1 MFRAAPAVESPQA
14 FAACSGSL
22 SREQAMAL
30 ELSLDDIRRAW
41 DSRDPD
47 LSALIVSLANAA
59 DPRPDKPPREGA
71 LTYASFSQHL
81 QSWSFRRSSPQERA
95 RYRID
100 SMRALEAEEAEV
112 PLPPRLRLHEVL
124 LDLWRRSDG
133 AYERAALLEAIA
145 KVPLRWGPWRG
156 LKQIFKEAEA
166 KGDLEVFAALAARFD
181 AAYASKQRKVGEI
194 SRQTLGYLVRRAWRY
209 LRRLGEAAPPAY
221 VDAAVAV
228 LRHYEDNTSWTNTW
242 VYNHIVHHGTKK
254 YSRRNF
260 NLYRSGSLQ
269 LGERA
274 FAELWRRTPRPVLQ
288 LLERARSEQV
298 RKLAV
303 QALKTD
309 FRANLRE
316 VEAPWVARLV
326 AVGSATVDEF
336 VIWLLANVPR
346 FDQGSFRELGLHEP
360 VLQLLDSRCDAARVY
375 AAQYAR
381 THARDLAL
389 DRLILLA
396 NNSNAEVRKLVADLL
411 GDRDPRK
418 DVGLD
423 AWGRL
428 LGTQHGHD
436 LAVAALR
443 KHFGARELTPE
454 WFRDRLLD
462 SRPKVFAFASDLLPK
477 VHTYKALG
485 GEFFRALLD
494 DPRISG
500 KSTLF
505 ALDAL
510 SRLPGEELG
519 KDFLAR
525 MVLHPFARQT
535 VLQWISEEKIKAEDI
550 DAGFWRAVA
559 FQPTWAEDKW
569 IAELLAS
576 GRPWARELK
585 FDEGLAATALGFL
598 SDVRRFRPSQLG
610 FDWLMQ
616 LALRPEPQ
624 YRNFA
629 LEYMT
634 KALVPADFAP
644 KQEEAAPQ
652 AATGAAKADLG
663 GKTFLFTGKLATM
676 KRDEAEAKVSAAN
689 GKNAG
694 SVTAKLDYLV
704 IGDEGSPLYGQGRKG
719 SKQVAAEKLIDKGA
733 PLKIISETAFLQM
746 LAGEQRSFSGDA
758 VAAGCER
765 LWEMATGPGPADAP
779 QADFARQYIRRH
791 HPDICLAL
799 TDRPVDPGAEVPAE
813 FLSWERVRPLLTDSR
828 APVRQFGLDLARWEL
843 ARWAPPLSELLGVVE
858 APYPEVREF
867 IGKALLAEDTPDNRR
882 FRIDPS
888 TLTPIAVYPF
898 CESLVPEVRALG
910 MSLVRRDA
918 RLAIPE
924 ELFRLSESPDR
935 HVVAFVVRTIW
946 HLYRDRG
953 ITPGWKPTPR
963 PEAKAGPGPKPQ
975 AKKAELEPPE
985 GPGAPERPAGLPAS
999 GEALRD
1005 FMRRLLFT
1013 IPPTK
1018 AGADGKQAEAEGAA
1032 APVERAPRARKLRP
1046 LPARK
1051 AKLALVEAMRDLA
1064 EADREFAA
1072 LAAPVLV
1079 EFMGSRGASERAA
1092 CMVALARV
1100 RAAHPEVALSP
1111 EAA

>member
-1 MFRAAPAVESPQA
+1 
-14 FAACSGSL
+14 
-22 SREQAMAL
+22 MAL

-41 DSRDPD
+41 DSRDPE
-47 LSALIVSLANAA
+47 LSSLIVALANAP

-71 LTYASFSQHL
+71 IHYGAFAEHVN
-81 QSWSFRRSSPQERA
+81 SWKYSRSKPQERA

-100 SMRALEAEEAEV
+100 TMRALEKPDAEI
-112 PLPPRLRLHEVL
+112 PLPPRLRLHEILV
-124 LDLWRRSDG
+124 DLWNRSAG
-133 AYERAALLEAIA
+133 AYERAVLIDTIQ
-145 KVPLRWGPWRG
+145 KIPLRWGPWRG
-156 LKQIFKEAEA
+156 LKRIFKEAEA
-166 KGDLEVFAALAARFD
+166 KGDIEVLGALAVRFD
-181 AAYASKQRKVGEI
+181 GAYATKQRKIGEI
-194 SRQTLGYLVRRAWRY
+194 SRHTLGYLVRRAWRY
-209 LRRLGEAAPPAY
+209 LRRLGESLPPAY
-221 VDAAVAV
+221 VDAAASV
-228 LRHYEDNTSWTNTW
+228 LRHYEDSTTWNNTW
-242 VYNHIVHHGTKK
+242 VYNHIIHHETKK

-260 NLYRSGSLQ
+260 KLYKSGAPA

-274 FAELWRRTPRPVLQ
+274 FGELWRRTPRPLLQ

-298 RKLAV
+298 RKFAV
-303 QALKTD
+303 QAIKTD
-309 FRANLRE
+309 FRASLRE
-316 VEAPWVARLV
+316 VEAPWVARLI
-326 AVGSATVDEF
+326 AVGSSSVDEF
-336 VIWLLANVPR
+336 VIWLLANVPK

-396 NNSNAEVRKLVADLL
+396 NNSNTEVRKLVADLL

-418 DVGLD
+418 DIGLD

-436 LAVAALR
+436 LAVNALR

-462 SRPKVFAFASDLLPK
+462 SRRQVFNFAADLLPK
-477 VHTYKALG
+477 VHTHKALG
-485 GEFFRALLD
+485 AAFFRDLLD
-494 DPRISG
+494 DPRIS
-500 KSTLF
+500 SWATEH

-510 SRLPGEELG
+510 SRFPAEELG

-525 MVLHPFARQT
+525 MVLHPYARAT
-535 VLQWISEEKIKAEDI
+535 VLKWIAEEKIKAEDI

-559 FQPTWAEDKW
+559 FQPSWDENKW
-569 IAELLAS
+569 IAELIAS

-585 FDEGLAATALGFL
+585 FDESLAGTALNLL

-616 LALRPEPQ
+616 LALRPEPH
-624 YRNFA
+624 YKNFA

-644 KQEEAAPQ
+644 KTEAAP
-652 AATGAAKADLG
+652 AAAAGPTKADLG

-676 KRDEAEAKVSAAN
+676 KRDDAEGKVEGAN

-704 IGDEGSPLYGQGRKG
+704 IGDDGSPLYGQGRKG
-719 SKQVAAEKLIDKGA
+719 SKQVAAEKLVDKGA
-733 PLKIISETAFLQM
+733 PIKIISETAFLQM
-746 LAGEQRSFSGDA
+746 LAGEQRTFTADG
-758 VAAGCER
+758 VTAGCER
-765 LWEMATGPGPADAP
+765 LWEMAVGPGPADAP
-779 QADFARQYIRRH
+779 QAEFARAYVRRH
-791 HPDICLAL
+791 HPDISLAQ
-799 TDRPVDPGAEVPAE
+799 TDRPVDPGAEVPPA
-813 FLSWERVRPLLTDSR
+813 FLTWARVRPLLVDTR

-843 ARWAPPLSELLGVVE
+843 ARWAPPLADLLAVVE
-858 APYPEVREF
+858 APNAEVREF
-867 IGKALLAEDTPDNRR
+867 VGKALFAEDTPEHKRY
-882 FRIDPS
+882 RIDPT
-888 TLTPIAVYPF
+888 TLTPAAVYPF
-898 CESLVPEVRALG
+898 CESLTPEVRAIG
-910 MSLVRRDA
+910 MGLIRRDA

-953 ITPGWKPTPR
+953 ITDGWKPAPR
-963 PEAKAGPGPKPQ
+963 PEPKTSGPKPTT
-975 AKKAELEPPE
+975 AKKEIEPPE
-985 GPGAPERPAGLPAS
+985 GPGAPARPAGLPAP

-1005 FMRRLLFT
+1005 FMRRMLFT
-1013 IPPTK
+1013 VPPTK
-1018 AGADGKQAEAEGAA
+1018 PSAEAKQAAEGAQVA
-1032 APVERAPRARKLRP
+1032 AAQDVPKTRKLRP
-1046 LPARK
+1046 MPARK
-1051 AKLALVEAMRDLA
+1051 AKRALVEAMRDLA
-1064 EADREFAA
+1064 EADRGFAA
-1072 LAAPVLV
+1072 LAGPVVV

-1092 CMVALARV
+1092 CMVALARIS
-1100 RAAHPEVALSP
+1100 AAHPDLKLST

>member
-1 MFRAAPAVESPQA
+1 
-14 FAACSGSL
+14 
-22 SREQAMAL
+22 MAL

-41 DSRDPD
+41 DSRDPE
-47 LSALIVSLANAA
+47 LSTLIVSLANAA

-71 LTYASFSQHL
+71 LTYATFTQHL
-81 QSWSFRRSSPQERA
+81 TSWKFTRSKPQERA

-100 SMRALEAEEAEV
+100 SMRALEAKDAET

-124 LDLWRRSDG
+124 LDLWQRSAG
-133 AYERAALLEAIA
+133 AYERAALLDAIQ

-166 KGDLEVFAALAARFD
+166 KGDVEILGALAVRFD
-181 AAYASKQRKVGEI
+181 HAYATKQRKVGEI
-194 SRQTLGYLVRRAWRY
+194 SRHTLGYLVRRAWRY
-209 LRRLGEAAPPAY
+209 LRRLGEAAAPAY
-221 VDAAVAV
+221 VDAAAAV
-228 LRHYEDNTSWTNTW
+228 LRHYEDSTTWQNTW
-242 VYNHIVHHGTKK
+242 VYNHILHHETKK
-254 YSRRNF
+254 YTRRNF
-260 NLYRSGSLQ
+260 KLYRSGAPQ
-269 LGERA
+269 LNERA

-298 RKLAV
+298 RKFAV

-316 VEAPWVARLV
+316 VEAPWAARLI

-336 VIWLLANVPR
+336 VIWLLGNVPK

-360 VLQLLDSRCDAARVY
+360 VLQLLDSRADAARAY
-375 AAQYAR
+375 AANYAR

-418 DVGLD
+418 DIGLD

-436 LAVAALR
+436 LAVNALR
-443 KHFGARELTPE
+443 KHFSARELTPA
-454 WFRDRLLD
+454 WFTDRLLD
-462 SRPKVFAFASDLLPK
+462 SRQKVFAFASELLTK
-477 VHTYKALG
+477 VHSYKSLG
-485 GEFFRALLD
+485 AEYFRDLLD
-494 DPRISG
+494 DPRISANA
-500 KSTLF
+500 TNF

-510 SRLPGEELG
+510 SRFPGEELG
-519 KDFLAR
+519 KEFLAR
-525 MVLHPFARQT
+525 MVLHPYARQT
-535 VLQWISEEKIKAEDI
+535 LLKWISEEKIKAEDI

-559 FQPTWAEDKW
+559 FQPTWDADKW
-569 IAELLAS
+569 IAELIAS

-585 FDEGLAATALGFL
+585 FEEGLAATALGFL

-624 YRNFA
+624 YRGFA

-644 KQEEAAPQ
+644 KQEEAPKAE
-652 AATGAAKADLG
+652 AKAGKAKAIDLG

-676 KRDEAEAKVSAAN
+676 KRDDAEEKVTNAK

-704 IGDEGSPLYGQGRKG
+704 IGDDGSPLYGQGRKG
-719 SKQVAAEKLIDKGA
+719 SKQVAAEKLVEKGA
-733 PLKIISETAFLQM
+733 PIKIISETAFLQM
-746 LAGEQRSFSGDA
+746 LAGEQRSFSGDS
-758 VAAGCER
+758 VQAGCER

-791 HPDICLAL
+791 HPDISLAL
-799 TDRPVDPGAEVPAE
+799 TDRPVDPGAEIPAE
-813 FLSWERVRPLLTDSR
+813 FLSWARVKPLLTDSR

-843 ARWAPPLSELLGVVE
+843 ARWSPPLSELLGVVE
-858 APYPEVREF
+858 SAYSEVREF
-867 IGKALLAEDTPDNRR
+867 IAKALFAEDNADNKR
-882 FRIDPS
+882 FRIDPT
-888 TLTPIAVYPF
+888 TLTPAAVYPF
-898 CESLVPEVRALG
+898 CESLIPEVRAIG
-910 MSLVRRDA
+910 MGLVRRDA

-953 ITPGWKPTPR
+953 ITGGWKPAPR
-963 PEAKAGPGPKPQ
+963 PEQKAAPGPKPSASTT
-975 AKKAELEPPE
+975 AKKAEIEPPE
-985 GPGAPERPAGLPAS
+985 GPGAPARPAGLPAP

-1018 AGADGKQAEAEGAA
+1018 PSAEAKQADAEDVA
-1032 APVERAPRARKLRP
+1032 APVEHAPKARKLRP

-1064 EADREFAA
+1064 EADAAFAA
-1072 LAAPVLV
+1072 LAGPVLV

-1092 CMVALARV
+1092 CLVALARV
-1100 RAAHPEVALSP
+1100 GAAHPDLKLSP

>member
-1 MFRAAPAVESPQA
+1 
-14 FAACSGSL
+14 
-22 SREQAMAL
+22 MAL
-30 ELSLDDIRRAW
+30 ELSLEDIRRAW

-47 LSALIVSLANAA
+47 LSTLIVSLAGAA

-71 LTYASFSQHL
+71 LTYASFTQHL
-81 QSWSFRRSSPQERA
+81 QGWKFKRSKPQERA
-95 RYRID
+95 RYRVD
-100 SMRALEAEEAEV
+100 SIRALEAPEAEV

-124 LDLWRRSDG
+124 RDLWTRSGG
-133 AYERAALLEAIA
+133 AYERAALLDVIQ

-166 KGDLEVFAALAARFD
+166 AGDIEILGALAVRFD
-181 AAYASKQRKVGEI
+181 AAYATKNSKVGDV
-194 SRQTLGYLVRRAWRY
+194 SRPTLGYLVRRAWRH
-209 LRRLGEAAPPAY
+209 LRRLGESAPTAY
-221 VDAAVAV
+221 VDAAASV
-228 LRHYEDNTSWTNTW
+228 LRHYDDTTTWNNTW
-242 VYNHIVHHGTKK
+242 VFNHIIRHESKK

-260 NLYRSGSLQ
+260 RLPRAGAPSL
-269 LGERA
+269 GDRA
-274 FAELWRRTPRPVLQ
+274 YAELWRRTPRPVLQ

-298 RKLAV
+298 RKFAV

-336 VIWLLANVPR
+336 VIWLLANVPK

-360 VLQLLDSRCDAARVY
+360 VLQLLDSRCDPARVY

-418 DVGLD
+418 DIGLD

-436 LAVAALR
+436 LAVNALR

-454 WFRDRLLD
+454 WFTDRLLD
-462 SRPKVFAFASDLLPK
+462 GRRQVFAFAADLLPK

-485 GEFFRALLD
+485 AEYFKVLLD
-494 DPRISG
+494 DPRISAQA
-500 KSTLF
+500 TEY
-505 ALDAL
+505 ALDAV

-525 MVLHPFARQT
+525 MVLHPHARAT
-535 VLQWISEEKIKAEDI
+535 LLKWISEEKIKAEDI
-550 DAGFWRAVA
+550 DAGFWRAIA
-559 FQPTWAEDKW
+559 FAPTWAEDKW
-569 IAELLAS
+569 VAELIAS

-585 FDEGLAATALGFL
+585 FDESLATTALGFL

-610 FDWLMQ
+610 FEWLMQ

-644 KQEEAAPQ
+644 KQAEAPAAAAAP
-652 AATGAAKADLG
+652 AAAKTIDLG
-663 GKTFLFTGKLATM
+663 GKSFLFTGKLATM
-676 KRDEAEAKVSAAN
+676 KRDDAEGKVTAAK

-704 IGDEGSPLYGQGRKG
+704 IGDEGSSLYGMGRKG
-719 SKQVAAEKLIDKGA
+719 SKQVAAEKLVDKGA
-733 PLKIISETAFLQM
+733 AIKIISETAFLQM
-746 LAGEQRSFSGDA
+746 LAGEQREFTGDA

-765 LWEMATGPGPADAP
+765 LWELAVGPGPADAP

-791 HPDICLAL
+791 HPDISLAL
-799 TDRPVDPGAEVPAE
+799 TDRPVDPGAEIPAD
-813 FLSWERVRPLLTDSR
+813 FLSWSRVRPLLTDSR
-828 APVRQFGLDLARWEL
+828 APVRQFGLDLARWEF
-843 ARWAPPLSELLGVVE
+843 ARWSPPLAELLTVIE
-858 APYPEVREF
+858 AAHADVREF
-867 IGKALLAEDTPDNRR
+867 IGRALLCEDTPDHKR
-882 FRIDPS
+882 FRIDPA
-888 TLTPIAVYPF
+888 TLTPAAVYPL
-898 CESLVPEVRALG
+898 CESLIPEVRAIG
-910 MSLVRRDA
+910 MGLVRRDA

-953 ITPGWKPTPR
+953 ITTSWKPSPR
-963 PEAKAGPGPKPQ
+963 PEPKAGSGPKP
-975 AKKAELEPPE
+975 AKKIALEAPE
-985 GPGAPERPAGLPAS
+985 GPGAPPRPAGLPAP
-999 GEALRD
+999 GTALRD
-1005 FMRRLLFT
+1005 FMRRMLFT
-1013 IPPTK
+1013 IPPTRSS
-1018 AGADGKQAEAEGAA
+1018 GETKQGDAEATPTPLEH
-1032 APVERAPRARKLRP
+1032 APKTRRLRP

-1051 AKLALVEAMRDLA
+1051 AKLSLVEAMRDLA
-1064 EADREFAA
+1064 EADHGFAA
-1072 LAAPVLV
+1072 LAGPVLL

-1100 RAAHPEVALSP
+1100 GAAHPDLELSP

>member
-1 MFRAAPAVESPQA
+1 
-14 FAACSGSL
+14 
-22 SREQAMAL
+22 MAL

-41 DSRDPD
+41 DSRDPE
-47 LSALIVSLANAA
+47 LSTLIVSLAGAA

-71 LTYASFSQHL
+71 LTFASFSQHL
-81 QSWSFRRSSPQERA
+81 TSWKFTRSKPQERA

-100 SMRALEAEEAEV
+100 SMRALEAKEAET
-112 PLPPRLRLHEVL
+112 PLPPRLQLHEVL
-124 LDLWRRSDG
+124 LDLWKRSDG
-133 AYERAALLEAIA
+133 AYERAALLDVIQ

-166 KGDLEVFAALAARFD
+166 KGDVEILGALAVRFD
-181 AAYASKQRKVGEI
+181 HAFATKQRKVGEI
-194 SRQTLGYLVRRAWRY
+194 SRPTLGYLVRRAWRY
-209 LRRLGEAAPPAY
+209 LRRLGEAAAPAY
-221 VDAAVAV
+221 VDGAVAV
-228 LRHYEDNTSWTNTW
+228 LRHYEDSTTWQNTW
-242 VYNHIVHHGTKK
+242 VYNHILHHETKK
-254 YSRRNF
+254 YTRRNF
-260 NLYRSGSLQ
+260 KLYRSGQPQ
-269 LGERA
+269 LSERA

-298 RKLAV
+298 RKFTV

-316 VEAPWVARLV
+316 VEAPWAARLI
-326 AVGSATVDEF
+326 AVGSGTVDEF
-336 VIWLLANVPR
+336 VIWLLGNVPK

-360 VLQLLDSRCDAARVY
+360 VLQLLDSRADAARAY
-375 AAQYAR
+375 AANYAR
-381 THARDLAL
+381 THARDLPL

-396 NNSNAEVRKLVADLL
+396 NNSNAEVRKLVATLL

-418 DVGLD
+418 DIGLD

-443 KHFGARELTPE
+443 KHFSARELTPA
-454 WFRDRLLD
+454 WFADRLLD
-462 SRPKVFAFASDLLPK
+462 SRQKVFAFASELLTK
-477 VHTYKALG
+477 VHSFKTLG
-485 GEFFRALLD
+485 ADFFRDLLD
-494 DPRISG
+494 DPRISA
-500 KSTLF
+500 SATSF

-510 SRLPGEELG
+510 SQFPREELG

-525 MVLHPFARQT
+525 MVLHPHARPT
-535 VLQWISEEKIKAEDI
+535 LLKWISEDKIKAEDI

-569 IAELLAS
+569 IAELIAS
-576 GRPWARELK
+576 GRPWARELR
-585 FDEGLAATALGFL
+585 FDEGLAATALAFL

-610 FDWLMQ
+610 FDWLML
-616 LALRPEPQ
+616 LALRPESQ

-644 KQEEAAPQ
+644 KSEEAPKAE
-652 AATGAAKADLG
+652 AAKGSKTIDLG

-676 KRDEAEAKVSAAN
+676 KRDDAEEKVTAAK
-689 GKNAG
+689 GKNSG

-704 IGDEGSPLYGQGRKG
+704 IGDDGSPLYGQGRKG
-719 SKQVAAEKLIDKGA
+719 SKQVAAEKLVEKGA
-733 PLKIISETAFLQM
+733 PIKIISETAFLQM
-746 LAGEQRSFSGDA
+746 LAGEQRSFSGDS
-758 VAAGCER
+758 VQAGCER

-791 HPDICLAL
+791 HPDISLAT
-799 TDRPVDPGAEVPAE
+799 TDRPVDPGAEIPAE
-813 FLSWERVRPLLTDSR
+813 FLSWARVKPLLTDTR
-828 APVRQFGLDLARWEL
+828 APVRQFGLELARWEL
-843 ARWAPPLSELLGVVE
+843 ARWSPPLSELLGVVE
-858 APYPEVREF
+858 SPYSEVREF
-867 IGKALLAEDTPDNRR
+867 LAKALFAEDNADNKR
-882 FRIDPS
+882 FRIDPT
-888 TLTPIAVYPF
+888 TLTPAAVYPF
-898 CESLVPEVRALG
+898 CESLIPEVRAIG
-910 MSLVRRDA
+910 MGLVRRDA

-953 ITPGWKPTPR
+953 ITDGWKPAPR
-963 PEAKAGPGPKPQ
+963 PEQKAAPGPTASAGAT
-975 AKKAELEPPE
+975 AKTAELEPPE
-985 GPGAPERPAGLPAS
+985 GRGAPVRPTGLPAP

-1018 AGADGKQAEAEGAA
+1018 PSAEAKQADAEVVTLPEEH
-1032 APVERAPRARKLRP
+1032 APKARKVRP

-1064 EADREFAA
+1064 EADAVFAA
-1072 LAAPVLV
+1072 LAGPVLV

-1092 CMVALARV
+1092 CLVALARV
-1100 RAAHPEVALSP
+1100 GAAHPELKLSP

>member
-1 MFRAAPAVESPQA
+1 
-14 FAACSGSL
+14 
-22 SREQAMAL
+22 MAL

-47 LSALIVSLANAA
+47 LSALIVTLAGAP
-59 DPRPDKPPREGA
+59 DPKPDKPPREGA
-71 LTYASFSQHL
+71 LTYSAFEQYVT
-81 QSWSFRRSSPQERA
+81 SWKYGRSKPQERA

-100 SMRALEAEEAEV
+100 TMRALEATGAEV
-112 PLPPRLRLHEVL
+112 PLPPRLQLHQIL
-124 LDLWRRSDG
+124 LDLWKKSDG
-133 AYERAALLEAIA
+133 AYERAALIDTIQ
-145 KVPLRWGPWRG
+145 KIPLRWGPWRG

-166 KGDLEVFAALAARFD
+166 KGDHEVLAALAVRFD
-181 AAYASKQRKVGEI
+181 CAYASKQRKVAEI
-194 SRQTLGYLVRRAWRY
+194 SRHTLGYLVRRAWRY
-209 LRRLGEAAPPAY
+209 LRRIGESLPPAY
-221 VDAAVAV
+221 VDVAALV
-228 LRHYEDNTSWTNTW
+228 LRDYENNTAWNNTW
-242 VYNHIVHHGTKK
+242 VYNHIIHHGTKK

-260 NLYRSGSLQ
+260 KLYKSGTPA

-298 RKLAV
+298 RKFAV
-303 QALKTD
+303 QAIRTD
-309 FRANLRE
+309 FRGSLRE
-316 VEAPWVARLV
+316 VEAPWIARLI

-336 VIWLLANVPR
+336 VIWLLANVPK
-346 FDQGSFRELGLHEP
+346 FDQGSFRTLGLHEP
-360 VLQLLDSRCDAARVY
+360 VLQLLDSSCDAARVY

-396 NNSNAEVRKLVADLL
+396 NNSNTEVRKLVADLL

-418 DVGLD
+418 EVGLD

-443 KHFGARELTPE
+443 KHFGARELTPA
-454 WFRDRLLD
+454 WFADRLLD
-462 SRPKVFAFASDLLPK
+462 SRRQVFNFASELLPK
-477 VHTYKALG
+477 VHNFKDLG
-485 GEFFRALLD
+485 VAFYRDLLD
-494 DPRISG
+494 DARISG
-500 KSTLF
+500 PATEF

-510 SRLPGEELG
+510 GRFPTADLG

-525 MVLHPFARQT
+525 MVLHPHARAT
-535 VLQWISEEKIKAEDI
+535 LQKWIAEEKIKAEEI
-550 DAGFWRAVA
+550 DAGFWRALA
-559 FQPTWAEDKW
+559 FQPTWDADPF
-569 IAELLAS
+569 IAELIKS
-576 GRPWARELK
+576 GRPWAMNLK
-585 FDEGLAATALGFL
+585 FDESVASTALGYL

-616 LALRPEPQ
+616 LALRPEPH
-624 YRNFA
+624 YRGFA

-644 KQEEAAPQ
+644 KTEAPAAAAAPK
-652 AATGAAKADLG
+652 GAAKIDLG
-663 GKTFLFTGKLATM
+663 GKTFLFTGKMATM
-676 KRDEAEAKVSAAN
+676 KREDAEEKVLGAK

-704 IGDEGSPLYGQGRKG
+704 IGDDGSPLYGNGRKG

-733 PLKIISETAFLQM
+733 PIKIISETAFLQM
-746 LAGEQRSFSGDA
+746 LAGEQRTFTSDS
-758 VAAGCER
+758 VTAGCER
-765 LWEMATGPGPADAP
+765 LWDMATGPGPADAP
-779 QADFARQYIRRH
+779 QADFARQYVRRH
-791 HPDICLAL
+791 HPDICLQQ
-799 TDRPVDPGAEVPAE
+799 TDRPVDPGAEIPPA
-813 FLSWERVRPLLTDSR
+813 FLTWARVRPLLTDAR
-828 APVRQFGLDLARWEL
+828 APVRQFGLELARWEL
-843 ARWAPPLSELLGVVE
+843 ARWSPPLGDLLAVVE
-858 APYPEVREF
+858 SPYPEVREF
-867 IGKALLAEDTPDNRR
+867 VGKALFAEDNPDTKRY
-882 FRIDPS
+882 RIDPT
-888 TLTPIAVYPF
+888 TLTPGAVYPF
-898 CESLVPEVRALG
+898 CESLTPEVRAIG
-910 MSLVRRDA
+910 MALIRRDA

-953 ITPGWKPTPR
+953 ITPGWKPAPR
-963 PEAKAGPGPKPQ
+963 PEPKASSGPKPTT

-985 GPGAPERPAGLPAS
+985 GPGAPPHPTGLPAP
-999 GEALRD
+999 GAALRD
-1005 FMRRLLFT
+1005 FMRRMLFT
-1013 IPPTK
+1013 VPPTK
-1018 AGADGKQAEAEGAA
+1018 PSSEAKPAQAEDGAETARA
-1032 APVERAPRARKLRP
+1032 DAPKTKKLRP

-1064 EADREFAA
+1064 EGDAAFAA
-1072 LAAPVLV
+1072 LAGPVLV

-1092 CMVALARV
+1092 CLVALARLG
-1100 RAAHPEVALSP
+1100 AAHPDLKLHSS